1 MARRFTEERL
11 VLATHNQGKLAEFRD
26 LMRPLGIQVQSS
38 AELDLPEPVEDG
50 LTFEANAILKA
61 EAACRRAGLP
71 CLADDS
77 GLEVFGLDGDPGI
90 YSARWAGPERDFC
103 LAMARV
109 RDELAGRF
117 GSFAKADRRARFIA
131 VLCLIWP
138 DGHREIVAGEVL
150 GTLVDP
156 PRGAGGFGYDPMFQ
170 PDGQALTFGEMAP
183 AAKRALSHRARAT
196 DRLLARCFT
205 AGG

>member
-1 MARRFTEERL
+1 
-11 VLATHNQGKLAEFRD
+11 
-26 LMRPLGIQVQSS
+26 
-38 AELDLPEPVEDG
+38 
-50 LTFEANAILKA
+50 
-61 EAACRRAGLP
+61 
-71 CLADDS
+71 
-77 GLEVFGLDGDPGI
+77 
-90 YSARWAGPERDFC
+90 
-103 LAMARV
+103 MARV

-170 PDGQALTFGEMAP
+170 PDGQALTFCEMAP
-183 AAKRALSHRARAT
+183 AASRVLSHRARAT
-196 DRLLARCFT
+196 ARLLARCVT